1 MSEGLLARIL
11 VCGDTHL
18 SSKNRGGHKDYP
30 AESLY
35 YYNSLTD
42 LAKEYECTHCVD
54 LGDFTY
60 GKFHSLEYRVE
71 VEKALENRRNALNGN
86 YYMIRGNHDVSS
98 SGLTEYGFYLNKYFK
113 GSCTLEIGNLN
124 LIMVDNGNEDNPISI
139 KNNKTN
145 VILAHNY
152 FVFDDVQLPFYGQAI
167 KLTEHS
173 NWYGA
178 KFILSGHIHSEHVQK
193 GGIKRVDE
201 MTGDTSIFECYCHN
215 LPCLCRTDYS
225 ENLPDKGAVVI
236 LDVYEDSIKYNRVEV
251 DLLPIEDCFKIE
263 EIIAERKEKEKPVI
277 EIRDIIEAL
286 SRFEMVAV
294 SPELKISALN
304 VDERYK
310 KKALELYKGE

>member
-1 MSEGLLARIL
+1 MGGSLLARIL

-42 LAKEYECTHCVD
+42 LCKEYKCTHCVD

-60 GKFHSLEYRVE
+60 GKFNSLEYRAE
-71 VEKALENRRNALNGN
+71 VEKALQNRKDAVNGN
-86 YYMIRGNHDVSS
+86 YYMLRGNHDVSS
-98 SGLTEYGFYLNKYFK
+98 SGLTEYGFYLGKYFK
-113 GSCTLEIGNLN
+113 GSCNLGIGNLN
-124 LIMVDNGNEDNPISI
+124 LIMVDNGNENEPVDI
-139 KNNKTN
+139 KSGKTN

-152 FVFDDVQLPFYGQAI
+152 FVFKDSQLPSYGQAI
-167 KLTEHS
+167 ELDGHS
-173 NWYGA
+173 NWYGVRY
-178 KFILSGHIHSEHVQK
+178 IISGHLHTEHLQK

-201 MTGDTSIFECYCHN
+201 MTGDTYSFECYCHN

-236 LDVYEDSIKYNRVEV
+236 LNVYEDRIEYNRVEV
-251 DLLPIEDCFKIE
+251 DLLPISDCFNIE
-263 EIIAERKEKEKPVI
+263 EILASRKEVDKPSI
-277 EIRDIIEAL
+277 EIRDIIESL
-286 SRFEMVAV
+286 SNFEAV
-294 SPELKISALN
+294 VISPELRINALN

-310 KKALELYKGE
+310 KKALELYRGE